1 LTPLPRDP
9 TIPRGPRPEVLRMP
23 IYEYRCTSCG
33 HTLEVIQKF
42 NDKPL
47 KKCTECSG
55 ALEKL
60 ISRSAFQLKGGGW
73 YNEGYR
79 GHGASSSTPST
90 PTPSTDS
97 VAKSDKAGG
106 TKPDGGKKPEGGKK
120 AAAGGCGSGGCGC
133 H

>member
-1 LTPLPRDP
+1 
-9 TIPRGPRPEVLRMP
+9 MP

-73 YNEGYR
+73 YNEGY
-79 GHGASSSTPST
+79 GGQGESSSPSSSS
-90 PTPSTDS
+90 PPSRRLRRRS
-97 VAKSDKAGG
+97 RA
-106 TKPDGGKKPEGGKK
+106 TKPGKANGTKPEGGKK

>member
-1 LTPLPRDP
+1 
-9 TIPRGPRPEVLRMP
+9 MP

-33 HTLEVIQKF
+33 HTLEVIQKL

-60 ISRSAFQLKGGGW
+60 ISRSAFQLRGGGW
-73 YNEGYR
+73 YNEGY
-79 GHGASSSTPST
+79 GGQGKSSSSPPSSSSSSSSSAE
-90 PTPSTDS
+90 PA
-97 VAKSDKAGG
+97 AKPEKTTG
-106 TKPDGGKKPEGGKK
+106 TKPEGGKK

>member
-1 LTPLPRDP
+1 
-9 TIPRGPRPEVLRMP
+9 MP

-60 ISRSAFQLKGGGW
+60 ISRSAFQLRGGGW
-73 YNEGYR
+73 YNEGY
-79 GHGASSSTPST
+79 GSQGKSSSSSSTPSS
-90 PTPSTDS
+90 STTES
-97 VAKSDKAGG
+97 TSK
-106 TKPDGGKKPEGGKK
+106 TGKTGETKPEGGKK
-120 AAAGGCGSGGCGC
+120 AAAGGCGTGGCGC

>member
-1 LTPLPRDP
+1 
-9 TIPRGPRPEVLRMP
+9 MP

-42 NDKPL
+42 DDKPL

-73 YNEGYR
+73 YSEGY
-79 GHGASSSTPST
+79 GAQSGGGSSTEST
-90 PTPSTDS
+90 T
-97 VAKSDKAGG
+97 KSEKPKGA
-106 TKPDGGKKPEGGKK
+106 KPDTGKK
-120 AAAGGCGSGGCGC
+120 AAAGGCAPGGCGC